1 MSSLSGIR
9 IIEFCEIAAG
19 PYCGM
24 LLADMGAD
32 VIKVERASGDAMR
45 TWPPVNDGYS
55 ENFASINRGKRSVV
69 LDLKSPEGVA
79 NARRLILSADAV
91 IENFRPGVMKR
102 NGLDYQSLSAE
113 KPDLIYCSISAFGQS
128 GPRTSEGGFDLTM
141 QAMSG
146 VMSITGEPGSAPVKC
161 GVPLCDFVS
170 GLYGAM
176 GVVSALVQKT
186 NTGKGQHIDVSMLG
200 ATLGVAALQTSE
212 YFGTGKAP
220 QKLGSAH
227 PRNAPYQAFKAKDDY
242 FGMAAGNNSLWH
254 HVCDVVGRPDLKE
267 VERFSSPTLRAAN
280 QVELKGM
287 LEEVFATQPVS
298 HWLDAF
304 AEKGVPCSPI
314 NSFADALKDK
324 QVEHM
329 GWVQPITLPNG
340 VETQT
345 FGPVLRINDECQP
358 IPSGP
363 PALGEHTEAVLA
375 SLAGD
380 AVKA

>member
-1 MSSLSGIR
+1 MSSLSGVR

-176 GVVSALVQKT
+176 GLVSALVQK
-186 NTGKGQHIDVSMLG
+186 NRTGQGQHIDVSMLG

-212 YFGTGKAP
+212 FFGTGKAP
-220 QKLGSAH
+220 KKLGSAH

-254 HVCDVVGRPDLKE
+254 HVCDVVGRPDLKD

-280 QVELKGM
+280 QVELKGL
-287 LEEVFATQPVS
+287 LEEIFATQPVS
-298 HWLDAF
+298 HWLAAF

-314 NSFADALKDK
+314 NSFADALQDK

-363 PALGEHTEAVLA
+363 PALGEHTESVLA